1 MGCGCAQ
8 QAESLAQARD
18 LRLLLFINAAMF
30 VAEGTAGWLAGS
42 MALISD
48 ALDMLADAI
57 VYALSL
63 YAVGR
68 SVKDKAGA
76 AAWSGMFQIAL
87 GLGAGAEALR
97 RFFFGAAPEP
107 LAMLGGGALAL
118 AANLVC
124 LRIIAR
130 HRHGEV
136 HMRASWIF
144 SRNDVLANLGVI
156 LAGTLV
162 ILAETP
168 WPDLAVGL
176 VIAAIVMQGGWNILV
191 QARARMHPA

>member
-1 MGCGCAQ
+1 MGCRCAQ
-8 QAESLAQARD
+8 EAEALAQARD
-18 LRLLLFINAAMF
+18 LRLLLAINATMF
-30 VAEGTAGWLAGS
+30 VAEGMAGWLAGS
-42 MALISD
+42 MALVSD

-68 SVKDKAGA
+68 SVQDKARA

-87 GLGAGAEALR
+87 GLGAGAESLR
-97 RFFFGAAPEP
+97 RFFFGATPEP
-107 LAMLGGGALAL
+107 LAMLGVGALAL

-124 LRIIAR
+124 LHIIAR

-144 SRNDVLANLGVI
+144 SRNDVLANLGVMGAGI
-156 LAGTLV
+156 LVMLV
-162 ILAETP
+162 QAP
-168 WPDLAVGL
+168 WPDLVVGL
-176 VIAAIVMQGGWNILV
+176 AIAAVVIRGGMDILA
-191 QARARMHPA
+191 QARAAAQAR